1 MRSEKG
7 FYLIRLVVAGYLAYL
22 GIKLISDMVKGAES
36 ENPVLFIFFGIGFI
50 VIAVFLGIWTV
61 KGLMRVS
68 QQEREAEEAEAAK
81 EAEEAKAAAGGVAMI
96 EAAEGTEAA
105 GTAVS
110 EEAAAASAAETA
122 ADNGPVSIADR
133 IRMFSA
139 QPEEETEETEEAVE
153 TAEAVEE
160 ITEAAAEVKETVE
173 AAEEAK
179 ETVEAAAEEATEK
192 VPEETKE

>member
-68 QQEREAEEAEAAK
+68 QQEREAREAEEAEAAK

-96 EAAEGTEAA
+96 
-105 GTAVS
+105 
-110 EEAAAASAAETA
+110 
-122 ADNGPVSIADR
+122 
-133 IRMFSA
+133 
-139 QPEEETEETEEAVE
+139 
-153 TAEAVEE
+153 
-160 ITEAAAEVKETVE
+160 E